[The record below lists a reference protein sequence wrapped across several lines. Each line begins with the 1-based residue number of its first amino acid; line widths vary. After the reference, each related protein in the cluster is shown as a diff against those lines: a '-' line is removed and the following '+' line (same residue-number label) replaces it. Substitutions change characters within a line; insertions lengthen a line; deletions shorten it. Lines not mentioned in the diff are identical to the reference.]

1 MAEQITGLII
11 SNQRYHCLVE
21 IQDENSELNGETL
34 RCSIRGKKRGM
45 VCGDKV
51 KISLVNNEE
60 GVIEK
65 QLARNNELARP
76 NMRGRKEVLASNI
89 DQLIIVVAPKP
100 ALDPELIDR
109 YLATAEMMQ
118 TKAILVLNKTDLLNE
133 KTESAWESFSKLPYT
148 QFRTYAKPNKNE
160 DTDSNLGK
168 AVEHDDLNKLKQTMA
183 GKTSVMVGLSGVGKS
198 SILNAIAPDYAAE
211 TQEISA
217 AHEEGKHTTT
227 VATSYLIDIDGQTGR
242 LIDSPG
248 VRDFAPPPIPAD
260 EVYKGFIEIHETG
273 EHCKF
278 RDCQH
283 LREPH
288 CAVKQAVEDG
298 EIDARRYKSYRHL
311 RDLMDK
317 LYRAY

>member
-1 MAEQITGLII
+1 VADKIQGLIT

-21 IQDENSELNGETL
+21 IQDDSSELNGETL
-34 RCSIRGKKRGM
+34 RCSIRGKKRGL
-45 VCGDKV
+45 VCGDRV

-65 QLARNNELARP
+65 QLSRRNELARP
-76 NMRGRKEVLASNI
+76 NMRGRKEVLAANI
-89 DQLIIVVAPKP
+89 DQIIIVVAPKP
-100 ALDPELIDR
+100 TLDPELIDR

-118 TKAILVLNKTDLLNE
+118 TEAILVLNKIDLLDE
-133 KTESAWESFSKLPYT
+133 KTEKNWHSFSKLPYPLFKT
-148 QFRTYAKPNKNE
+148 HAKRTDKSL
-160 DTDSNLGK
+160 TC
-168 AVEHDDLNKLKQTMA
+168 DLDALKQTMIN
-183 GKTSVMVGLSGVGKS
+183 KTSVMVGLSGVGKS
-198 SILNAIAPDYAAE
+198 SLLNAIAPDYAAE

-227 VATSYLIDIDGQTGR
+227 VATSYLIKIGDAMGR

-248 VRDFAPPPIPAD
+248 VRDFAPPPIHAD
-260 EVYKGFIEIHETG
+260 EVYKGFVEIFAAS

-278 RDCQH
+278 RNCQH
-283 LREPH
+283 LREPQ
-288 CAVKQAVEDG
+288 CAVKQAVADD

-311 RDLMDK
+311 RDLMQK

>member
-1 MAEQITGLII
+1 MTNKLTGLVI

-21 IQDENSELNGETL
+21 ILDEQSEFFGQTL
-34 RCSIRGKKRGM
+34 RCSIRGKKRGI
-45 VCGDKV
+45 VCGDRV
-51 KISLVNNEE
+51 SISLVNNDE

-65 QLARNNELARP
+65 QLKRDNELARP
-76 NMRGRKEVLASNI
+76 NMRGQKEVLAANI

-109 YLATAEMMQ
+109 YLATAEMMK
-118 TKAILVLNKTDLLNE
+118 TEAILVLNKTDLLDK
-133 KTESAWESFSKLPYT
+133 KTEKIWNSFSSLPYQ
-148 QFRTYAKPNKNE
+148 QFRTSVKDGDPNNAGDLNLLKKTMANKN
-160 DTDSNLGK
+160 
-168 AVEHDDLNKLKQTMA
+168 
-183 GKTSVMVGLSGVGKS
+183 SVMVGLSGVGKS
-198 SILNAIAPDYAAE
+198 SLLNAIAPDYAAA
-211 TQEISA
+211 TQEISE

-227 VATSYLIDIDGQTGR
+227 VATSYLIDISDEQGR

-260 EVYKGFIEIHETG
+260 EIYKGFIEIREKG
-273 EHCKF
+273 DDCKF
-278 RDCQH
+278 RNCQH
-283 LREPH
+283 LREPD
-288 CAVKQAVEDG
+288 CAVKQAVEGD

>member
-1 MAEQITGLII
+1 MADQLTGLVI

-21 IQDENSELNGETL
+21 VLDEKSECYGHTL
-34 RCSIRGKKRGM
+34 RCSMRGKKRGI
-45 VCGDKV
+45 VCGDRV

-65 QLARNNELARP
+65 QLKRDNELARP
-76 NMRGRKEVLASNI
+76 NMRGQKEVLAANI

-100 ALDPELIDR
+100 AVDPELIDR

-118 TKAILVLNKTDLLNE
+118 TEAILVLNKIDLMDE
-133 KTESAWESFSKLPYT
+133 KTETLWQSFSRLPYR
-148 QFRTYAKPNKNE
+148 QFKTCVKPDVIE
-160 DTDSNLGK
+160 DS
-168 AVEHDDLNKLKQTMA
+168 EDLISLKQTMTN
-183 GKTSVMVGLSGVGKS
+183 KTSVMVGLSGVGKS
-198 SILNAIAPDYAAE
+198 SLLNAIAPDYAAE

-227 VATSYLIDIDGQTGR
+227 VATSYLIDIDEQTGR

-260 EVYKGFIEIHETG
+260 EVYRGFIEIRAASEN
-273 EHCKF
+273 CKF
-278 RDCQH
+278 RNCQH
-283 LREPH
+283 LREPD
-288 CAVKQAVEDG
+288 CAVKQAVAGD

-311 RDLMDK
+311 RDLMGK